1 MSDDVVKFI
10 LNINF
15 GVMMMDNALLGKKL
29 NALISKNEDIKHEK
43 KMLIDDYRDLTR
55 LVKKTGIISL
65 SVMLFQLIILRG
77 FANSKN
83 HVTLRS
89 LGRFLTPYCII
100 IFFFCFIIFLIKGF
114 DWFINADNQYSKK
127 AAKKLD
133 RLTLAD
139 RIDSINLA
147 IMRLE
152 NEIEKTKDEIVLN
165 GGNVEEILSTK
176 ISQETQTKHEIKKD
190 KVNEKSKKSVEKEN
204 NYDKQIS
211 LEIDEIL
218 GDELDYLD
226 DDINSTKMKK
236 QGAVKKVVA
245 KSRDFTKLS
254 ENDDI
259 SSIFS
264 GLDEI
269 GDDDEDEFEN
279 SSQMWEKESKI
290 QV

>member
-114 DWFINADNQYSKK
+114 DWFINADNQY
-127 AAKKLD
+127 
-133 RLTLAD
+133 
-139 RIDSINLA
+139 
-147 IMRLE
+147 
-152 NEIEKTKDEIVLN
+152 
-165 GGNVEEILSTK
+165 
-176 ISQETQTKHEIKKD
+176 
-190 KVNEKSKKSVEKEN
+190 
-204 NYDKQIS
+204 
-211 LEIDEIL
+211 
-218 GDELDYLD
+218 
-226 DDINSTKMKK
+226 
-236 QGAVKKVVA
+236 
-245 KSRDFTKLS
+245 
-254 ENDDI
+254 
-259 SSIFS
+259 
-264 GLDEI
+264 
-269 GDDDEDEFEN
+269 
-279 SSQMWEKESKI
+279 
-290 QV
+290 

>member
-1 MSDDVVKFI
+1 M
-10 LNINF
+10 
-15 GVMMMDNALLGKKL
+15 
-29 NALISKNEDIKHEK
+29 
-43 KMLIDDYRDLTR
+43 
-55 LVKKTGIISL
+55 
-65 SVMLFQLIILRG
+65 
-77 FANSKN
+77 
-83 HVTLRS
+83 
-89 LGRFLTPYCII
+89 
-100 IFFFCFIIFLIKGF
+100 
-114 DWFINADNQYSKK
+114 
-127 AAKKLD
+127 
-133 RLTLAD
+133 AD

-279 SSQMWEKESKI
+279 SSQMWEKESKR